1 MNIHKILSTAIT
13 RILIITL
20 SSYVITTLMSP
31 HHNKKFTV
39 RIPRLARYITGFGSC
54 FYPYLLFM
62 FFYQSSAS
70 FIPLLIFVVL
80 WIITFFVF
88 IASLNWKIIYSE
100 KGFLFRSI
108 FHRTIF
114 FTYSQIDRIIFTKS
128 EYILSIQKRKIR
140 VPMFAENSDDF
151 LSYLK
156 KYRR

>member
-54 FYPYLLFM
+54 LYPYLLFM

-70 FIPLLIFVVL
+70 FIPLLIFG
-80 WIITFFVF
+80 
-88 IASLNWKIIYSE
+88 K
-100 KGFLFRSI
+100 RSI
-108 FHRTIF
+108 V
-114 FTYSQIDRIIFTKS
+114 D
-128 EYILSIQKRKIR
+128 
-140 VPMFAENSDDF
+140 A
-151 LSYLK
+151 
-156 KYRR
+156 